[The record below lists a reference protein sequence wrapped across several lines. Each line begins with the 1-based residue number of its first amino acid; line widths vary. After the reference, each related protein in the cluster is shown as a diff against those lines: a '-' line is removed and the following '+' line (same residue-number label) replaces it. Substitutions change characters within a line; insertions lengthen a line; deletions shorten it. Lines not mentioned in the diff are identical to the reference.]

1 MAKSR
6 SLARLA
12 GLCQSNESKSPVS
25 KTPFEQLFAPL
36 QVGPMRVPNRICE
49 TTNTINS
56 SMVPGEVDENFIAH
70 HGAKAR
76 GGTGW
81 IGSETWL
88 LNVPFPPET
97 PDEVGLAVG
106 FASEFSA
113 YQSPAFL
120 EGMTKFCEEVH
131 DAGSVAIVQL
141 THLSAVWA
149 PSAIPVVG
157 AQDYTPHVMGEE
169 EIEFCINTYADAAA
183 AAKGVGADGIEIHCA
198 HETLGYSFLSPVTN
212 LRTDRWGGSA
222 EDRVRFVVEV
232 LKRVRERIGDSLAL
246 GIRTSG
252 KEFREGGADHLE
264 MRLMRSL
271 IGETGL
277 LDFIDI
283 DIGHCWGAPSYV
295 PSSYYA
301 EAEFRE
307 VGKAARV
314 DFNEIDSNIAVL
326 FSGRIND
333 VGVAE
338 RLIKDGYCD
347 LVGMVRAG
355 IADADFANK
364 AREGRLMEIRRC
376 IACNRCI
383 DEASEPMTFPYKP
396 TCSINPVIGN
406 ELRWKEQYQPADEP
420 KHVLVVGGGLA
431 GCEAARVAAMRGHQV
446 TLLEQGESLGGQLLI
461 AAKAP
466 GRDSFTDQVYFEENE
481 MTRLGVDVRLKTR
494 ADIGAIK
501 ALAPDAVVIA
511 TGSAP
516 RVPHGIPG
524 IDLPHVA
531 QGWDVMQG
539 NAATGD
545 RVAVVSQEDYYET
558 PCLAEFLADCGKQVE
573 VFHKSTHLGSEIARY
588 SIGMVLARMEQ
599 CAVTVHPN
607 LLLKEVKADGL
618 EFVSAF
624 GEKTYRKEGFDSVV
638 LAYGSVPQHG
648 LYDQLKA
655 EGSIPQLYLAGSAWL
670 PRFMAEASQHGAS
683 IGLAI

>member
-1 MAKSR
+1 M
-6 SLARLA
+6 
-12 GLCQSNESKSPVS
+12 S
-25 KTPFEQLFAPL
+25 KTQFEHLFSPL

-56 SMVPGEVDENFIAH
+56 SKVPGEIDENFIAH

-106 FASEFSA
+106 FAAEFAA

-120 EGMTKFCEEVH
+120 EGMARFCDEVH

-149 PSAIPVVG
+149 PSAVPVIG
-157 AQDYTPHVMGEE
+157 AQDYTPHVLGEE

-183 AAKGVGADGIEIHCA
+183 AAKDVGADGIEIHCA
-198 HETLGYSFLSPVTN
+198 HETLAYSFLSPVTN
-212 LRTDRWGGSA
+212 LRTDQWGGGP
-222 EDRVRFVVEV
+222 EERIRFVVKALE
-232 LKRVRERIGDSLAL
+232 RVRERIGDSLAL
-246 GIRTSG
+246 GIRITG

-264 MRLMRSL
+264 MREMMFNL
-271 IGETGL
+271 GDTGL
-277 LDFIDI
+277 LDFVDI
-283 DIGHCWGAPSYV
+283 DTGHCWGAPSYV

-314 DFNEIDSNIAVL
+314 DLAELDSDIAVL

-338 RLIKDGYCD
+338 GLIKDGYCD

-376 IACNRCI
+376 IACTRCI
-383 DEASEPMTFPYKP
+383 DEASEPMTFPYAP
-396 TCSINPVIGN
+396 TCSINPVIGH
-406 ELRWKEQYQPADEP
+406 ELRWKEQYRPADEP
-420 KHVLVVGGGLA
+420 KRVVVVGAGLA

-446 TLLEQGESLGGQLLI
+446 TLLEQGSRLGGQLLI
-461 AAKAP
+461 ASKAP
-466 GRDSFTDQVYFEENE
+466 GRDPFEDQIYFEENE
-481 MTRLGVDVRLKTR
+481 MVRLGVDVRLKSS
-494 ADIGAIK
+494 ADIDAIK
-501 ALAPDAVVIA
+501 ALSPDAVVIA
-511 TGSAP
+511 TGSTP
-516 RVPHGIPG
+516 RVPNGIPG
-524 IDLPHVA
+524 IDLPHVV

-539 NAATGD
+539 KASTGD
-545 RVAVVSQEDYYET
+545 RVAVISQEDYYET
-558 PCLAEFLADCGKQVE
+558 PSVAEFLAESGKQVE

-588 SIGMVLARMEQ
+588 SISMVLARMEQ
-599 CAVTVHPN
+599 SGVAIHPN
-607 LLLKEVKADGL
+607 LLLKEVQADGL
-618 EFVSAF
+618 EFVSSF

-638 LAYGSVPQHG
+638 LVYGSVPVHD

-655 EGSIPQLYLAGSAWL
+655 EGSIPQVYLAGSAWL
-670 PRFMAEASQHGAS
+670 PRFMAEACQHGAS
-683 IGLAI
+683 IGLVI